1 MWEAV
6 LHEVPASGF
15 SHATLHARIH
25 GNGTSCDIYESGA
38 AEKIATD
45 RSGRRSARAALLRS
59 GRCCVEVIGEASP
72 RVRASTRAALSAP
85 PSILRSRK
93 AWRHLACCH
102 DVRVALGR
110 GLCQHTPLRE
120 GSAPACAASAQARRR
135 RASHARENS
144 CIAGEESA
152 GRLFRGGFK
161 SDKTT
166 VTFAKIFPLVV
177 VYQ

>member
-6 LHEVPASGF
+6 LHEAPASGF

-45 RSGRRSARAALLRS
+45 RSGRRSARAALLRN

-72 RVRASTRAALSAP
+72 RVRASTRTALSAP
-85 PSILRSRK
+85 PGILRSRK

-135 RASHARENS
+135 ASHARRTL
-144 CIAGEESA
+144 A
-152 GRLFRGGFK
+152 RGGERGAYLGDVTLSFYK
-161 SDKTT
+161 KTNLCQNT
-166 VTFAKIFPLVV
+166 
-177 VYQ
+177 